1 MASDSDAPV
10 PTIDDLK
17 SQRYGFDDHPLEH
30 FRGLTAEE
38 IESHAGIGPKYRE
51 RIQQALAQL
60 AALEA
65 EAEPAP
71 EPQPETE
78 PPPSVEPMPAP
89 HEVEAVAAELEPVGS
104 GRFAATVM
112 VILVILVIIAAV
124 VLTQK
129 SADEETYKDQYNAAQ
144 EQISALTRASE
155 SIATGSI
162 AAAGEAALRVYQR
175 AEEGNFGLAGEH
187 LVAVRASLVALGA
200 TRAEQPDFQARVTA
214 AMSAADAAQAAL
226 SLSTPQTQEQVE
238 AACQSLTDAVAAL
251 APQEARE

>member
-17 SQRYGFDDHPLEH
+17 SQTYGFDDHPLDH
-30 FRGLTAEE
+30 FRGMTDDE
-38 IESHAGIGPKYRE
+38 IEAHAGIGPKYRE
-51 RIQQALAQL
+51 RIQTALAQL

-65 EAEPAP
+65 EA

-78 PPPSVEPMPAP
+78 PPPSVEPMPAA
-89 HEVEAVAAELEPVGS
+89 HEIEAVAAELEPVGS

-124 VLTQK
+124 LMTQK
-129 SADEETYKDQYNAAQ
+129 SADEDTYKQQYVAAQ
-144 EQISALTRASE
+144 EQITAMLQASE
-155 SIATGSI
+155 TIATGSI
-162 AAAGEAALRVYQR
+162 VAAGEAALRVYQR

-187 LVAVRASLVALGA
+187 LVAVRASLAALSS
-200 TRAEQPDFQARVTA
+200 TRAEQPDFQAQVTA
-214 AMSAADAAQAAL
+214 ALSAADAAQAAL
-226 SLSTPQTQEQVE
+226 SLSTPHTQEQVE
-238 AACQSLTDAVAAL
+238 AACQTLTDAVAAL